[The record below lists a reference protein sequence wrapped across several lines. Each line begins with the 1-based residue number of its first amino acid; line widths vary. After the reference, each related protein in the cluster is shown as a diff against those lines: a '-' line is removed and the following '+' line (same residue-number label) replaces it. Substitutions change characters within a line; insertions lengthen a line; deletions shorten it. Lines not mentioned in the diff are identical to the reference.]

1 AAVREHERCCAPP
14 DVFLA
19 SLFTRF
25 MRAVAYRSR
34 ARRASRL
41 VALKPRALPAAP
53 STSLALVYASD
64 VYLQTCPATIRPEEA
79 R

>member
-1 AAVREHERCCAPP
+1 
-14 DVFLA
+14 
-19 SLFTRF
+19 

-41 VALKPRALPAAP
+41 VAPKPRALPAAP